1 MTGQR
6 DRRDRQVPQSSGAVL
21 TNRCHLLALR
31 MKREV
36 SNRTGMSSQ
45 TQLIGAVGEQPE
57 LDQSRFTTGRDDGRI
72 RSQLQNPH
80 RSRLTFEHAK
90 WRTLHRIEDSDAA
103 GLITGHHDRAVRN
116 GGDSMDR
123 HRMPGEQS
131 GRSDRQLPKLD
142 RAIVSTG
149 QQSLSCRVK
158 REPLDRSNVSSKNAG
173 RAAVFAVPQPDD
185 TCRVGRRDQ
194 LVIFANGHRRDG
206 FHMPGKFQQ
215 HLPGFGVCRRSQLPD
230 LRCFVRTSRHNP
242 RPIAADGD
250 RSDRVGMSGKPSQ
263 WIGAKHV
270 PQLDRR
276 VARCRHKLPAVRRNI
291 QSQHLPR
298 VTGQRPQQGRVGG
311 IPDSNGPIK
320 TASRDEAAIRRVA
333 RRRDRELVPFQSRP
347 HSVDRLLA
355 I

>member
-1 MTGQR
+1 
-6 DRRDRQVPQSSGAVL
+6 
-21 TNRCHLLALR
+21 

-36 SNRTGMSSQ
+36 SNRSNMSSQ
-45 TQLIGAVGEQPE
+45 TQLVGTVGEQPE

-72 RSQLQNPH
+72 RRQPQSPH
-80 RSRLTFEHAK
+80 RSRLTFKHAE

-103 GLITGHHDRAVRN
+103 GLITGHNDRAVRD
-116 GGDSMDR
+116 GSDSVDR
-123 HRMPGEQS
+123 HHMPGEQS
-131 GRSDRQLPKLD
+131 GRGDRQLPQLD

-158 REPLDRSNVSSKNAG
+158 REALDRSDVSSENAG
-173 RAAVFAVPQPDD
+173 RAAVFAVPQTDD
-185 TCRVGRRDQ
+185 ARCVGRSDQ
-194 LVIFANGHRRDG
+194 LVIFANGHRRNG

-215 HLPGFGVCRRSQLPD
+215 YLPGFGVCRRGQLPD
-230 LRCFVRTSRHNP
+230 LRGFVRTSRHNP
-242 RPIAADGD
+242 RPIAADSD

-276 VARCRHKLPAVRRNI
+276 VARCRHKLPAVGRNI

-298 VTGQRPQQGRVGG
+298 VTGQRPQQGRVCG
-311 IPDSNGPIK
+311 IPDANGPIK
-320 TASRDEAAIRRVA
+320 TASRDETAIRRVV
-333 RRRDRELVPFQSRP
+333 RRRDRELVPFQSRS

-355 I
+355 LQSDRAGNRAHPEDGGEQQNPV